1 MREHKNKISQLLSL
15 GVRSDE
21 TFTPKLQTP
30 VEKSVFLQRQKPSK
44 TVGYHH
50 PSQFKW
56 EKLEIKLKAKL
67 EQYWNL
73 NMINGYEILTWFSH
87 TPSVFSNLA
96 LANLHPTRPYSDMTE
111 SNKR

>member
-44 TVGYHH
+44 TVGY
-50 PSQFKW
+50 SITILASLN
-56 EKLEIKLKAKL
+56 EKNWK
-67 EQYWNL
+67 
-73 NMINGYEILTWFSH
+73 
-87 TPSVFSNLA
+87 
-96 LANLHPTRPYSDMTE
+96 
-111 SNKR
+111 

>member
-1 MREHKNKISQLLSL
+1 MREYKNKISQLLSL

-50 PSQFKW
+50 PSQFK
-56 EKLEIKLKAKL
+56 
-67 EQYWNL
+67 
-73 NMINGYEILTWFSH
+73 
-87 TPSVFSNLA
+87 
-96 LANLHPTRPYSDMTE
+96 
-111 SNKR
+111 